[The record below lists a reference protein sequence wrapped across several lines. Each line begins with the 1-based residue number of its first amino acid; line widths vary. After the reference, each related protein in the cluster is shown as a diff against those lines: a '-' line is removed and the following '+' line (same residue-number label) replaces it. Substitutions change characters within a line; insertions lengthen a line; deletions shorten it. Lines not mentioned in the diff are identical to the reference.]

1 MWTVNSNE
9 WQHGK
14 ICKVPKW
21 MSMGLEHFASASSTF
36 TKKGQTS
43 PAPAAPNTHT
53 LVVWGLRLWRA
64 AVPIIELG
72 VGVLNR
78 PFLLVVTLI
87 PHHPVPAPCTQN
99 TQKDCHRLTLSL
111 IYKKGGKWRVS
122 TIPIYTT
129 IRLGNGCLFPYLR
142 SVSFTV
148 TRRIPVTHQGEKNH
162 CKKLMDFNIYLL
174 WYRARRS
181 QFYSMVQE
189 HL

>member
-14 ICKVPKW
+14 ICKVPRCKW
-21 MSMGLEHFASASSTF
+21 MSMGLEHFASANSTF
-36 TKKGQTS
+36 TKKGQIS
-43 PAPAAPNTHT
+43 PAPAAPNTHM
-53 LVVWGLRLWRA
+53 LAA

-148 TRRIPVTHQGEKNH
+148 TLSVPVTHDGEKNH
-162 CKKLMDFNIYLL
+162 CKKLMDFNIYIFIDIEQGGRNFIQ
-174 WYRARRS
+174 WCKNTS
-181 QFYSMVQE
+181 K
-189 HL
+189 